1 MKKWV
6 VIILKIVSVMV
17 AIYSVMLAIFY
28 FKITI
33 PSEREIWRIT
43 EYSVSVPSVVN
54 DLLIFHGYRK
64 DRSVDCYC
72 LYAVDKSTE
81 EIIWS
86 TEKLAQPYIGFA
98 PGSSISFSVYTSLE
112 SVSETGD
119 FIYVSLDYWDSD
131 YTLEHILFA
140 IRSDDGQVLWKVG
153 GEIDTDSFSKS
164 ISQINQIFVV
174 DNQGNMLAID
184 SNTGKQLWRRKVYP
198 KYDEDYIWFT
208 Y

>member
-140 IRSDDGQVLWKVG
+140 IRSDD
-153 GEIDTDSFSKS
+153 
-164 ISQINQIFVV
+164 
-174 DNQGNMLAID
+174 MLAID

-208 Y
+208 YQNNLVLVSTHSSECLKCCCTFISD